1 VKNLS
6 LPSALLL
13 AALTVTL
20 TSCSRNPVAPDTGSA
35 GQPGTTT
42 TGVIE
47 QDAPPPTEGGTP
59 NTMIVP
65 FVANEEGVLTAG
77 RWKIWVRKNTIKNAA
92 TIKLSVADPEAMECQ
107 IEVSPPEANDFQGP
121 VIVSCDLSDVPNIDW
136 GSEWMYYW
144 DAAWNACQNF
154 NSRQNEQNV
163 VGHFGVLPVSAKVG
177 PGDDK
182 WKNK

>member
-13 AALTVTL
+13 AALTMTL
-20 TSCSRNPVAPDTGSA
+20 TSCSRNPVAPDTGAA

-42 TGVIE
+42 TGIIE

-59 NTMIVP
+59 NMMVVP

-92 TIKLSVADPEAMECQ
+92 TIKLSVTDPEAMECQ
-107 IEVSPPEANDFQGP
+107 IEVSPPEANDFRGP
-121 VIVSCDLSDVPNIDW
+121 VIVSCDLSDVPNVDY
-136 GSEWMYYW
+136 SNEWMYFW
-144 DAAWNACQNF
+144 DADWSPCADFSSHPHQ
-154 NSRQNEQNV
+154 QNV
-163 VGHFGVLPVSAKVG
+163 VGHFSVLPVSAKVDV
-177 PGDDK
+177 GDDK